1 MALSD
6 AQARNLIQVKMARFR
21 LKMAHLKATR
31 YRLMAR
37 LAAEKASGS
46 RGHSVGDGVSL
57 DTGNASRDPGTSHP
71 RSPT

>member
-1 MALSD
+1 MALTD
-6 AQARNLIQVKMARFR
+6 AQARELVQVKMARFH

-31 YRLMAR
+31 FRLMAR

-57 DTGNASRDPGTSHP
+57 DTEGATPDEGPSHP
-71 RSPT
+71 PASP